1 MQLQILFTDDTAWMN
16 LVDSGCARTL
26 PVLVAKQP
34 SIPLYFIMNDGE
46 ILAGP
51 QARKW
56 YFASYAK
63 LDLLGEPYFGNLL
76 EYIHSE
82 KTFDYKGEERSGAYL
97 VTWLYDYAKEYM
109 RKNIS
114 SEEIDE
120 IAIAGLPAW
129 SDDDLMK
136 LKDQLDVCRPTK
148 IIPLHSFFVNADFVA
163 LPVAREFQLGKFENG
178 KWKML
183 HKSPKFDADI
193 RIRSMAERMVNDV
206 CREFTLSEEQKSAEI
221 RSCEAYLK
229 EKNVLSVL
237 ETEGE
242 FKGAYSGV
250 SELGLNE
257 ISVLFAKKNALVP
270 DDQRTIVALAQ
281 NIKAKLEYSGCSNG
295 TIEFIGDG
303 YCIPEFQREFK
314 ERLVAH
320 TLHFVSTELFF
331 KEIFSRE
338 WSEKN
343 SVPVVGSAA
352 AKINSVSTLAISNL
366 HPNDIVYLHGAD
378 IGKEDS
384 EKELRY
390 LGNNRFETIKN
401 TRKWSKPHD
410 TLTALDALWCV
421 GQKLRLKLEKTGQI
435 AATRTITEIK
445 APVREAKSAP
455 QPSAAPKVSSACAS
469 AFEVAGSAG
478 IEKNVSLNE
487 INISSLNAGDIV
499 SLHGV
504 DPNGVKAPTRKEL
517 RYLGGG
523 RFETIENTRGWS
535 HAGDIV
541 VAKDSVWTLHQS
553 LRFMLER
560 TGQVASTR
568 MIDSMQV
575 K

>member
-1 MQLQILFTDDTAWMN
+1 MQLQILFTDDAAWMN
-16 LVDSGCARTL
+16 LVDSRCARTL

-56 YFASYAK
+56 YFASCAK
-63 LDLLGEPYFGNLL
+63 LDQLGEPYFGNLL
-76 EYIHSE
+76 EYLHSE
-82 KTFDYKGEERSGAYL
+82 KTFDYKGEERLGAYL

-109 RKNIS
+109 RKNIL

-136 LKDQLDVCRPTK
+136 LKDQLGVCRPTK

-206 CREFTLSEEQKSAEI
+206 CREFTLSDEQKSAEI

-242 FKGAYSGV
+242 FKGAYRGV

-257 ISVLFAKKNALVP
+257 ISVSFTKKNALVP

-281 NIKAKLEYSGCSNG
+281 NIKAKLEYSGCNNA
-295 TIEFIGDG
+295 TIELIGDG
-303 YCIPEFQREFK
+303 CCIPEFRREFK
-314 ERLVAH
+314 EQLVAH

-343 SVPVVGSAA
+343 SVPVVGSASTA
-352 AKINSVSTLAISNL
+352 NIKSVQTLAISNL
-366 HPNDIVYLHGAD
+366 QQNDIVYLHGAD
-378 IGKEDS
+378 FGKPNS

-401 TRKWSKPHD
+401 TRGWSDPHD
-410 TLTALDALWCV
+410 TLAAQDVFWCV
-421 GQKLRLKLEKTGQI
+421 GQKVRLKLEKTGQI
-435 AATRTITEIK
+435 AVTRTITEIK
-445 APVREAKSAP
+445 APVREVKNTVPPPAPKASAP
-455 QPSAAPKVSSACAS
+455 CAS
-469 AFEVAGSAG
+469 AFEVEGPAG

-487 INISSLNAGDIV
+487 INISSLNVGDIV

-523 RFETIENTRGWS
+523 RFETLENTRGWS
-535 HAGDIV
+535 HAGDII

-553 LRFMLER
+553 LRFTLER

-568 MIDSMQV
+568 MIDSMLV